1 MEYEILR
8 PDIGLNKSGIIDEY
22 RHSIVD
28 KKIKQYN
35 FGIFNHILTLFNI
48 NNEELETRNNLY
60 NKVHKTIDTLLEN
73 NKIQTKFYND
83 RQSLVIDNKNKK
95 KCDSILDNFNH
106 LLKER
111 YDIKIR
117 YFGR

>member
-8 PDIGLNKSGIIDEY
+8 PDIGLNKPGIIDEY

-28 KKIKQYN
+28 KKIRQYN

-60 NKVHKTIDTLLEN
+60 DKVHKTIDNLLEN
-73 NKIQTKFYND
+73 NKIQTKFYD
-83 RQSLVIDNKNKK
+83 YRQSLVIDGKNKK
-95 KCDSILDNFNH
+95 KCDSILAKFNH
-106 LLKER
+106 SLKEK
-111 YDIKIR
+111 YDLKIR
-117 YFGR
+117 YF